1 MLFWVGILVF
11 GVPLYVFIRNSRSS
25 IKAREKRLEEI
36 QARLKEKQLE
46 KIESKKQRIN
56 EKNKV

>member
-1 MLFWVGILVF
+1 MLFWVGVLVF
-11 GVPLYVFIRNSRSS
+11 GVPLYVFIRNSRLVN
-25 IKAREKRLEEI
+25 KARENRLEAI

-56 EKNKV
+56 EKNKG